1 MASLTGKS
9 AARRPPAKPA
19 RSAKAPGGAR
29 ARRPRAGRL
38 TLPVL
43 LVLTA
48 LVTVVPFAAMV
59 LVAFAPAGGRT
70 FPDAFTPT
78 RFTLENFQHVLSSSD
93 LPRWTLN
100 SLVFSLLSVVLIL
113 LFASMAGYAFAKK
126 RFPGRDALFWA
137 LLATLMVPFQA
148 TLIPSYILVS
158 KLGGVDTYWG
168 MIVPTLANAQAIFLM
183 RQFIVQLPDELFE
196 AAELDGASEWRIFV
210 TIVLPLI
217 RPALATLGVFVF
229 LWHWNDFLWP
239 LVIGQSGEMQTL
251 TVGLATLQS
260 ENVPINQ
267 IMAGASITVLPSLLI
282 FGLLQRYLTDS
293 IAMTGLKG

>member
-1 MASLTGKS
+1 MAALARKS
-9 AARRPPAKPA
+9 PVKTPA
-19 RSAKAPGGAR
+19 RAG
-29 ARRPRAGRL
+29 RRSRTGRL

-48 LVTVVPFAAMV
+48 IVTVTPFAAMV
-59 LVAFAPAGGRT
+59 LVAFAPQSGRT
-70 FPDAFTPT
+70 FPDALVPGKI
-78 RFTLENFQHVLSSSD
+78 TLANFEHVLSSSD
-93 LPRWTLN
+93 VPRWTLN
-100 SLVFSLLSVVLIL
+100 SLIFSFVSVALIL

-126 RFPGRDALFWA
+126 RFPGRDALFWT

-168 MIVPTLANAQAIFLM
+168 MIVPTLANVQAIFLM

-196 AAELDGASEWRIFV
+196 AAETDGASEWRIFT
-210 TIVLPLI
+210 TIVLPLV

-267 IMAGASITVLPSLLI
+267 IMAGATITVVPSLLV

>member
-1 MASLTGKS
+1 MAASRT
-9 AARRPPAKPA
+9 AARI
-19 RSAKAPGGAR
+19 
-29 ARRPRAGRL
+29 GRL

-48 LVTVVPFAAMV
+48 IVTITPFAAMV
-59 LVAFAPAGGRT
+59 LVAFAPESGQT
-70 FPDAFTPT
+70 FPDALLPDKI
-78 RFTLENFQHVLSSSD
+78 TLANFEHVLSSSD
-93 LPRWTLN
+93 VPRWTLN
-100 SLVFSLLSVVLIL
+100 SLIFSFVSVVLIL

-158 KLGGVDTYWG
+158 RLNGVDTYWG
-168 MIVPTLANAQAIFLM
+168 MIVPTLANVQAIFLM

-196 AAELDGASEWRIFV
+196 AAEMDGASEWRIFT
-210 TIVLPLI
+210 TIVLPLV

-267 IMAGASITVLPSLLI
+267 IMAGATITVVPSLLV

>member
-1 MASLTGKS
+1 MTASRA
-9 AARRPPAKPA
+9 AART
-19 RSAKAPGGAR
+19 
-29 ARRPRAGRL
+29 GRL

-48 LVTVVPFAAMV
+48 IVTITPFAAMV
-59 LVAFAPAGGRT
+59 LVAFAPESGQT
-70 FPDAFTPT
+70 FPDALLPDHI
-78 RFTLENFQHVLSSSD
+78 TLANFEHVLSSSD
-93 LPRWTLN
+93 VPRWTLN
-100 SLVFSLLSVVLIL
+100 SLIFSFVSVVLIL

-148 TLIPSYILVS
+148 TLIPSYLLVS
-158 KLGGVDTYWG
+158 RLNGVDTYWG
-168 MIVPTLANAQAIFLM
+168 MIVPTLANVQAIFLM

-196 AAELDGASEWRIFV
+196 AAEMDGASEWRIFT
-210 TIVLPLI
+210 TIVLPLV

-267 IMAGASITVLPSLLI
+267 IMAGATITVVPSLLV

>member
-1 MASLTGKS
+1 MATLTRESPAKAPRKD
-9 AARRPPAKPA
+9 AARRTAA
-19 RSAKAPGGAR
+19 RT
-29 ARRPRAGRL
+29 GRL

-48 LVTVVPFAAMV
+48 IVTITPFAAMV
-59 LVAFAPAGGRT
+59 LVAFAPESGQT
-70 FPDAFTPT
+70 FPDALLPD
-78 RFTLENFQHVLSSSD
+78 RITLANFEHVLSSSD
-93 LPRWTLN
+93 VPRWTLN
-100 SLVFSLLSVVLIL
+100 SLIFSLVSVVLTL

-126 RFPGRDALFWA
+126 RFPGRDAIFWA

-148 TLIPSYILVS
+148 TLIPSYILIS
-158 KLGGVDTYWG
+158 RLGGVDTYWG
-168 MIVPTLANAQAIFLM
+168 MIIPTLANVQAIFLI

-196 AAELDGASEWRIFV
+196 AAEMDGASEWRVFT
-210 TIVLPLI
+210 TIVLPLV
-217 RPALATLGVFVF
+217 RPVLATLGVFVF

-267 IMAGASITVLPSLLI
+267 IMAGATITVVPSLLV